1 MCHSIIVFCF
11 YLGLPI
17 ECTVYNVSDDATRR
31 AGTGGGVL
39 CDRDVV
45 GWTRFM
51 DRAGNAIVRQAPA
64 VGCGGQKS
72 GWLLGTYPTEPWT
85 TTLSTLCYTD
95 EIRIPCRSSTP
106 IRTTHC
112 GNFLVFELL
121 SPPFCPARVCT
132 DDYSLN

>member
-1 MCHSIIVFCF
+1 MSADREILPPSWHVKNEFDEMLVS
-11 YLGLPI
+11 LGLAKYRQNLPI
-17 ECTVYNVSDDATRR
+17 ECTVYNVSDDVTRR
-31 AGTGGGVL
+31 TGSGGGML
-39 CDRDVV
+39 CDRD
-45 GWTRFM
+45 F
-51 DRAGNAIVRQAPA
+51 

-95 EIRIPCRSSTP
+95 EMRTPCRASTP

-112 GNFLVFELL
+112 GHFLVFELR

-132 DDYSLN
+132 DDYNLN